1 MRLAWTCTTMVPTAF
16 YLTCVLVLFAAAP
29 AQAAQATQ
37 PPPSAPAA
45 PNNGP
50 QPGPVEIDYRLVNLP
65 TTVPLPR
72 LRSNFQITHRFAGNL
87 ERGGVGFQ
95 LSNLFGIDQGAM
107 VGFEYRLAI
116 VPRVQAAIYR
126 VTLDKTFQFHG
137 QFDAWRQGATLP
149 VSISAVVS
157 VEGVD
162 NFQDQYAPAVGAV
175 FSRTF
180 ANVVAAYA
188 APMWVDNTAAVL
200 GVDRSTAFLGL
211 GVRLRVRPSLFVVG
225 EVAPRMDGYAPSD
238 PEFAFALE
246 KRMGGHV
253 FQLNITN
260 TTGTTYGQTARG
272 GVPDTLHLG
281 FNLSR
286 KFF

>member
-1 MRLAWTCTTMVPTAF
+1 MLRNAAC
-16 YLTCVLVLFAAAP
+16 LTCVLALIVAAT
-29 AQAAQATQ
+29 AQAAQSS
-37 PPPSAPAA
+37 PPAQAPPKAPAD

-72 LRSNFQITHRFAGNL
+72 LRSNVQITHRFAGNL
-87 ERGGVGFQ
+87 RRGGFGFQ
-95 LSNLFGIDQGAM
+95 ASNLFGLDQGAM

-126 VTLDKTFQFHG
+126 ATLDKTFQFHG
-137 QFDAWRQGATLP
+137 QFDAWRQGASLP
-149 VSISAVVS
+149 VSISAIVS

-180 ANVVAAYA
+180 ANVIAAYA

-200 GVDRSTAFLGL
+200 GVDRHTAFLGL
-211 GVRLRVRPSLFVVG
+211 GVRARVRPSLFVVG
-225 EVAPRMDGYAPSD
+225 EVSPRVDGYAPSD

-246 KRMGGHV
+246 KRVGGHV
-253 FQLNITN
+253 FQVNIAN

-272 GVPDTLHLG
+272 GNPESLYLG